1 MSKLNNVISNQN
13 KGETNVSVFNDM
25 MCFRIKEK
33 IYWIKQELKTEMLK
47 AHYTS
52 FSFIVVFD
60 YEAVMI

>member
-13 KGETNVSVFNDM
+13 KEETNVCVFNDM

-33 IYWIKQELKTEMLK
+33 IYWIKQESKPEMLK
-47 AHYTS
+47 VHYIS
-52 FSFIVVFD
+52 FSSIVVFD

>member
-13 KGETNVSVFNDM
+13 KGETYVCELNDM
-25 MCFRIKEK
+25 MCLRIKEK

-47 AHYTS
+47 AHHIS